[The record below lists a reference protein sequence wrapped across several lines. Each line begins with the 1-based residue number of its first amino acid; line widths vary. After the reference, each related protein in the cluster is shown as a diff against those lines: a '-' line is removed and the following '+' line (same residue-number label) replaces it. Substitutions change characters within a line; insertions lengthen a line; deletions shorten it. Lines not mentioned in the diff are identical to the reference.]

1 MRATTLL
8 LPLALAGTLMLGCES
23 RTSSNVYARHQAQ
36 RIQRV
41 GQGEVIDVRQVEIE
55 GSTTGLG
62 TIAGGILG
70 GAIGSTIGEGSGKD
84 VATVFGLIAGAILGA
99 GFEEDASHQLG
110 LEITV
115 QLDNGEAI
123 AIVQAADEQFN
134 VGDRVRVLQQAD
146 GSARVVHSSI
156 AVRNPSYRGGIGYIG
171 IP

>member
-1 MRATTLL
+1 
-8 LPLALAGTLMLGCES
+8 MLGCES
-23 RTSSNVYARHQAQ
+23 RTSSNVYAHHQAQ

-84 VATVFGLIAGAILGA
+84 VATVFGLIAGALLGA
-99 GFEEDASHQLG
+99 GFEEDASHQCG

-115 QLDNGEAI
+115 RLDGGEAI
-123 AIVQAADEQFN
+123 AIVQVDDEQFN
-134 VGDRVRVLQQAD
+134 VGDQVRVLQQDD
-146 GSARVVHSSI
+146 GSARVVLNSM
-156 AVRNPSYRGGIGYIG
+156 AVRNPSYRGEIGYIG